1 MKWLMLVVASLDVAL
16 FDTAKCFILYN
27 KTQGSFDVTTY
38 IPDHLAIITDNEEPG
53 TEIANTRVPSGAEIR
68 YWVGF
73 PGSFLPQKGDEPFL
87 NFKSKECEFK
97 VLYNMN
103 GYPFLRCDTATEF
116 HNYGVTDCYHY
127 DYVGDA
133 KAHYFGSIFDL
144 LIVGDYRVALFYER
158 HGRGRGVVI
167 EYVTDDDSWMKR
179 INEDDLLRYSA
190 GEMQPQPK
198 HWWSKLCSCT
208 G

>member
-1 MKWLMLVVASLDVAL
+1 MKWLTLIVASLGLAL

-27 KTQGSFDVTTY
+27 KTQDSFDVTTY
-38 IPDHLAIITDNEEPG
+38 IPDHLAIITDNEDPG
-53 TEIANTRVPSGAEIR
+53 TKIVNTKVPSGAEIR
-68 YWVGF
+68 YWVCF
-73 PGSFLPQKGDEPFL
+73 QGSFLPKEGDEPFL
-87 NFKSKECEFK
+87 IFKSKGCEFE
-97 VLYNMN
+97 VLFDMN
-103 GYPFLRCDTATEF
+103 RSPSLRCDTATEF
-116 HNYGVTDCYHY
+116 HNYGLRDRYHY
-127 DYVGDA
+127 VYIGDA
-133 KAHYFGSIFDL
+133 KSPYYGSIFDL

-179 INEDDLLRYSA
+179 IDENDPLSYSA
-190 GEMQPQPK
+190 IEMQPQ